1 MSFSSP
7 LPNHTRQTA
16 KRLFK
21 SRSTLPLQPNSLWK
35 IEKGVVKTMTWLND
49 GTIIVLGLWG
59 PGDIVGKALSKVEPY
74 QIECFTDVEA
84 TALPPDGWH
93 QVAEILLNH
102 IQQAEELTV
111 IRRYKK
117 TDIMLIKLLSWLAKR
132 FGREVE
138 QGHLLELRLTHQDL
152 ADILGATR
160 VTITRILSQLE
171 QQGSIE
177 RRSLHRF
184 VVREEE
190 FWHYE
195 I

>member
-7 LPNHTRQTA
+7 LPNYARQTTR
-16 KRLFK
+16 RLFK

-35 IEKGVVKTMTWLND
+35 IETGVVKTMTWLND
-49 GTIIVLGLWG
+49 GTIVVLGLWG
-59 PGDIVGKALSKVEPY
+59 PGEIVGKALSKVEPY
-74 QIECFTDVEA
+74 QIECLTDVEA
-84 TALPPDGWH
+84 TLLPPDGWH

-190 FWHYE
+190 LWHYE

>member
-7 LPNHTRQTA
+7 LPNRSRQSS

-21 SRSTLPLQPNSLWK
+21 TRSKLPLTPNSLWK
-35 IEKGVVKTMTWLND
+35 IETGVVKTMTWLED
-49 GTIIVLGLWG
+49 GTIVVLGLWG
-59 PGDIVGKALSKVEPY
+59 AGDIVGKALSKVEPY
-74 QIECFTDVEA
+74 QIECLTQVEV
-84 TALPPDGWH
+84 TVLPGDGWH
-93 QVAEILLNH
+93 QVAEIILDY

-111 IRRYKK
+111 IRRYKR
-117 TDIMLIKLLSWLAKR
+117 TDIMLVKLLIWLAKR

-138 QGHLLELRLTHQDL
+138 QGHLLDLRLTHQDL
-152 ADILGATR
+152 AEILGATR
-160 VTITRILSQLE
+160 VTITRTLSQLE
-171 QQGSIE
+171 QQGLIE
-177 RRSLHRF
+177 RLSLHRF